1 MPSKEKARAKE
12 VVTGGQT
19 QETPKVATKEKGLRI
34 VFDLSPEMEKEKET
48 GDAAPQITQRT
59 QLTQTGKDE
68 TQKEERE
75 RRDAFDL
82 QLHTTTKAKV
92 VTMVTANT
100 AGKLDTTLTSAGTKV
115 P

>member
-1 MPSKEKARAKE
+1 MPSKEKAKAKE
-12 VVTGGQT
+12 VITGGQT
-19 QETPKVATKEKGLRI
+19 QETPKEKEKELKI
-34 VFDLSPEMEKEKET
+34 VFDLNPEMEKEKEKE
-48 GDAAPQITQRT
+48 DAAPQITQHT

-82 QLHTTTKAKV
+82 QLHTTTKAKAA
-92 VTMVTANT
+92 TMVTVNT
-100 AGKLDTTLTSAGTKV
+100 AGKLVTTPTSAGTKM

>member
-1 MPSKEKARAKE
+1 
-12 VVTGGQT
+12 
-19 QETPKVATKEKGLRI
+19 
-34 VFDLSPEMEKEKET
+34 MEKEKEK

-82 QLHTTTKAKV
+82 QLHTTTKARAATV
-92 VTMVTANT
+92 VTAST
-100 AGKLDTTLTSAGTKV
+100 AGKLVTTLTSAGTKM